1 MGIWF
6 RFFEDYEKSFLDPNR
21 LGSYWKFG
29 RLTLELQLLLN
40 VACIKHTYTP
50 RVWKLSE
57 KFACLAATSPSDSAR
72 SWIRIQGPARIFLEE
87 SLDVITC

>member
-6 RFFEDYEKSFLDPNR
+6 RFFEDYEKSFLDPNM

-50 RVWKLSE
+50 WVWKLWES
-57 KFACLAATSPSDSAR
+57 SPA
-72 SWIRIQGPARIFLEE
+72 
-87 SLDVITC
+87 SLRRHHQTV